1 MLLYYLRT
9 FLVLIFAL
17 AFDLAFGQCTDPPVS
32 QTYCYGNG
40 EYTELV
46 FYPTTPGVPVSINF
60 IQGVVE
66 NNNWDVFQVF
76 DGLVGGP
83 ILFQNGIVNTDVAG
97 VSVVASV
104 GNPITIL
111 FDSDGSVSC
120 ASASFVPMIFDVFC
134 GGAEVPGCTDPT
146 ADNFD
151 PSATIDDGSC
161 FSFNCGGSII
171 SGSYCYGNGDYTV
184 FSYAPITP
192 GEQVLLAFAQGAVES
207 GTFDQLIVY
216 DGPGPG
222 SPILY
227 QNTVGAVT
235 DLSGLDFISTL
246 GNGISF
252 SISSDG
258 SVSCGSGSY
267 LPFLWEVYCAIPP
280 VFGCMNPSSPNYN
293 PDATVDDGSCIPCIN
308 PNPPG
313 CPSIDL
319 GADISLPECVDPC
332 LPLDVTADFFDV
344 GSTTSYTVEAIDF
357 CPPYPFTVGTPIF
370 VGFDDIFSDVIPLP
384 FDFCFYGNVFNQA
397 VIGANG
403 LITFDITQANQICA
417 FAYSASVPTPSAPV
431 GLTQGGIYNNSI
443 NGAYHDIDPG
453 QGGSISYAVLGSA
466 PCRTLVVNFYD
477 VPHFSCTSIRTTQQI
492 VLYETTNVVEVYI
505 EDKPTCAGWNSG
517 NAVIGLQN
525 ATGTMGV
532 VPPGRQT
539 GAWSASN
546 EAWRFN
552 PAGASIVS
560 IEWSQQGL
568 GVVGTGSTLQ
578 VCPST
583 DVQTFV
589 AEASYLRCDGVGV
602 VVSDIV
608 SVQCALLVLPVEWLG
623 FDAKLISNDEEVLCS
638 WQTATELENDY
649 FSVQRSQD
657 GFAWEDI
664 GFVDG
669 AGTSYDNH
677 DYSFIDQKP
686 HEGTSYYRIKQT
698 DFNGATDFTH
708 RAVIMR
714 SELAIFEA
722 YPNPSSG
729 KFTLSGVDGGIL
741 QVLDLRGRLVEEFMS
756 FGSEIELSDKAT
768 GAYLLKYIARNGD
781 VSYAR
786 VQLD

>member
-1 MLLYYLRT
+1 MLGQCA
-9 FLVLIFAL
+9 FDIFAPNFGNVTPGGVGQTVSIPNVWGGDQYTLDAVAGCNYTVSMCGTSWDTQLTIFNQADIEVASNDDFCGVQSELTFTAISTGAFTIQVNQWPCDINTTGAEAFNVTLNSCESADECNQPSACNYDPSSTGSSDCCYDNCVEMQLIDSFGDGWNGATYNIVDANGVQIATGTL
-17 AFDLAFGQCTDPPVS
+17 AGGFGQIDQLCLSDG
-32 QTYCYGNG
+32 CYVVTAGGGGWDNEISWVMSDANG
-40 EYTELV
+40 V
-46 FYPTTPGVPVSINF
+46 IASGAAGS
-60 IQGVVE
+60 
-66 NNNWDVFQVF
+66 
-76 DGLVGGP
+76 
-83 ILFQNGIVNTDVAG
+83 TDVG
-97 VSVVASV
+97 
-104 GNPITIL
+104 L
-111 FDSDGSVSC
+111 GSS
-120 ASASFVPMIFDVFC
+120 S
-134 GGAEVPGCTDPT
+134 GCTDPT
-146 ADNFD
+146 AGNYD
-151 PSATIDDGSC
+151 PSAICDDGSC
-161 FSFNCGGSII
+161 
-171 SGSYCYGNGDYTV
+171 
-184 FSYAPITP
+184 
-192 GEQVLLAFAQGAVES
+192 
-207 GTFDQLIVY
+207 
-216 DGPGPG
+216 
-222 SPILY
+222 
-227 QNTVGAVT
+227 
-235 DLSGLDFISTL
+235 LD
-246 GNGISF
+246 
-252 SISSDG
+252 
-258 SVSCGSGSY
+258 
-267 LPFLWEVYCAIPP
+267 
-280 VFGCMNPSSPNYN
+280 
-293 PDATVDDGSCIPCIN
+293 CIN

-319 GADISLPECVDPC
+319 GADIVLPECVDPC

-370 VGFDDIFSDVIPLP
+370 VGTDDVFSDVIPLP

-403 LITFDITQANQICA
+403 LISFNTALANNYCEWSFDQAI
-417 FAYSASVPTPSAPV
+417 PSPEAT
-431 GLTQGGIYNNSI
+431 LGGIYNNSI
-443 NGAYHDIDPG
+443 NGAYFDIDPG
-453 QGGSISYAVLGSA
+453 EGGTISYAVLGAS
-466 PCRTLVVNFYD
+466 PCRTLVVNFNE
-477 VPHFSCTSIRTTQQI
+477 VPLFSCTNLRCTQQI
-492 VLYETTNVVEVYI
+492 VLYETTNAIEVYI
-505 EDKPTCAGWNSG
+505 KEKPVCPGWNAG
-517 NAVIGLQN
+517 NSVIGLQN

-552 PAGASIVS
+552 PTGASIVS
-560 IEWSQQGL
+560 IEWFQQGL
-568 GVVGTGSTLQ
+568 GVVGAGATLQ
-578 VCPST
+578 VCPTT

-589 AEASYLRCDGVGV
+589 AEASYLRCDGVEV

-649 FSVQRSQD
+649 FTVQRSQD

-677 DYSFIDQKP
+677 NYSYIDQNP
-686 HEGTSYYRIKQT
+686 YNGTSYYRIKQT
-698 DFNGATDFTH
+698 DFNGDTDVTH

-741 QVLDLRGRLVEEFMS
+741 QVLDLRGRLVEEFVS
-756 FGSEIELSDKAT
+756 FGSEIELSEKAT

-781 VSYAR
+781 ISYAR

>member
-1 MLLYYLRT
+1 MYYLRT
-9 FLVLIFAL
+9 FLVLTFAL

-111 FDSDGSVSC
+111 FDSDGSISC

-146 ADNFD
+146 ANNFD
-151 PSATIDDGSC
+151 SSATIDDGSC
-161 FSFNCGGSII
+161 FYLNCSGTVI
-171 SGSYCYGNGDYTV
+171 SANFCYGNGDNSL
-184 FSYAPITP
+184 FSYAPETP
-192 GEQVLLAFAQGAVES
+192 GEQVLLSFLQGSVES
-207 GTFDQLIVY
+207 ATFDQLIVY

-222 SPILY
+222 SPIIF

-235 DLSGLDFISTL
+235 DLTGLDFISTL

-252 SISSDG
+252 SITSDG
-258 SVSCGSGSY
+258 SASCGSGSY

-280 VFGCMNPSSPNYN
+280 VFGCMNPSSSNYN
-293 PDATVDDGSCIPCIN
+293 PDATVDDGSCIACFSN
-308 PNPPG
+308 EPNG
-313 CPSIDL
+313 CPQIDA
-319 GADISLPECVDPC
+319 GADIVIPECTDPC
-332 LPLDVTADFFDV
+332 VGVSVQADVFMS
-344 GSTTSYTVEAIDF
+344 GSTETYNVCQIPFS
-357 CPPYPFTVGTPIF
+357 PPYPISGGT
-370 VGFDDIFSDVIPLP
+370 GFSIGVDDVYTPAISLP
-384 FDFCFYGNVFNQA
+384 FDFCFFGQVYDQLVVGSNGVLSFDLTNA
-397 VIGANG
+397 SAYCPFAFTAN
-403 LITFDITQANQICA
+403 C
-417 FAYSASVPTPSAPV
+417 PSPILPRNAIFGV
-431 GLTQGGIYNNSI
+431 
-443 NGAYHDIDPG
+443 YHDIDPLVCG
-453 QGGSISYAVLGSA
+453 DATYAVLGAA
-466 PCRTLVVNFYD
+466 PCRVFVVNFED
-477 VPHFSCTSIRTTQQI
+477 VCHFSCNSIRSTTQI
-492 VLYETTNVVEVYI
+492 VLYETTNVIEVHVA
-505 EDKPTCAGWNSG
+505 EKPTCDTWNFG
-517 NAVIGLQN
+517 NALIGIQDQAGTFGFV
-525 ATGTMGV
+525 AT
-532 VPPGRQT
+532 GRQT
-539 GAWSASN
+539 GPWSVNDES
-546 EAWRFN
+546 WRFT
-552 PAGASIVS
+552 PAGAPNYEVN
-560 IEWSQQGL
+560 WYDQNGL
-568 GVVGTGSTLQ
+568 VGTGEDIQ
-578 VCPST
+578 VCPT
-583 DVQTFV
+583 QAIQNYV
-589 AEASYLRCDGVGV
+589 AEATYTRCDGTEII
-602 VVSDIV
+602 VSDIV

-649 FSVQRSQD
+649 FTVQRSQD
-657 GFAWEDI
+657 GFVWEDI

-677 DYSFIDQKP
+677 EYSFIDQNP
-686 HEGTSYYRIKQT
+686 YEGTSYYRIKQT

-741 QVLDLRGRLVEEFMS
+741 QVLDLRGRVVQEFVS
-756 FGSEIELSDKAT
+756 FGSEIELTDKAT

-781 VSYAR
+781 ISYAR